1 MVPRETPGWQ
11 QNHLAHHWAAGQYRQ
26 IRVWCKQRTE
36 LDSCGFRIGGS
47 NEVCFWIWFWSGP
60 RHVPR
65 AAWKITGLEAA
76 DELIVDLGVSTS
88 FGPTTRSKHGLK
100 RLFRTCLWARKEVSL
115 PPPPQNRF
123 TKLEWTML
131 TSMVKETATKGIKN
145 QCPKADFLV
154 L

>member
-1 MVPRETPGWQ
+1 MFLDPHGFGV
-11 QNHLAHHWAAGQYRQ
+11 
-26 IRVWCKQRTE
+26 VQR
-36 LDSCGFRIGGS
+36 
-47 NEVCFWIWFWSGP
+47 
-60 RHVPR
+60 RHVPL
-65 AAWKITGLEAA
+65 AWKSLRKAA

-100 RLFRTCLWARKEVSL
+100 ILFRTCLWARKEVSL

-131 TSMVKETATKGIKN
+131 TSMVKETATKGVKN

-154 L
+154 GYGGVLKQKKWD